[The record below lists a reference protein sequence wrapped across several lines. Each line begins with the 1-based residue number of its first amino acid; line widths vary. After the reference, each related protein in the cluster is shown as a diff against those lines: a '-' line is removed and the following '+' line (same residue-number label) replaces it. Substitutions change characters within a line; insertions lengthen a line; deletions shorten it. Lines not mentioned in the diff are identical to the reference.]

1 MLHSVQ
7 CFRLVLLWCAR
18 LDVIFCCCWF
28 QTRLLWVVFFA
39 SITIEM
45 ATAMSLK
52 WNGNCGTA
60 DQVTAVFFSVS
71 RPFIFVMKN
80 SGDMMCGLVA
90 QVWSLDFMA
99 AFHSNVSLPWKP
111 WPGGR
116 RRSWAVWWQLQLHA
130 EGAARQGS
138 GDYFGSVLGMW
149 VCVSST
155 SSSLCCT
162 GSSSIRGLYI
172 VVVTVF
178 LTVSCLSPSLFPD
191 EGALFSSLESSFRFH
206 CCKEGIKR
214 NKSYSDLSCCEE

>member
-7 CFRLVLLWCAR
+7 CFCLVLLWCAR

-149 VCVSST
+149 VCV
-155 SSSLCCT
+155 
-162 GSSSIRGLYI
+162 
-172 VVVTVF
+172 
-178 LTVSCLSPSLFPD
+178 CLPPHLLFVARDPQ
-191 EGALFSSLESSFRFH
+191 ALED
-206 CCKEGIKR
+206 
-214 NKSYSDLSCCEE
+214 YT